1 MSIIDFRGAQLVLV
15 FDGTPD
21 NDLVRRIESIFGSR
35 DPGGDLGYGGT
46 REDTGWRVRAINV
59 KALDQDV
66 LTTAQHSLV
75 AYITS
80 DADGRSLALPS
91 CKSKHGLRDTNAV
104 SVVVR
109 MNCMPVDAT
118 TKQKKNKEKAAGVL
132 DGAGDWEP
140 AVRRDFVGL
149 WLVAQAIRLVMND
162 LEEKDRKLRLFISH
176 AKLDGVPLALAIRGQ
191 IAMLGA
197 LSDFYDV
204 EDLDQTKDIELQ
216 LRDAVNQSTI
226 IALRSD
232 CYDER
237 PWCRWEVE
245 RAEEYGCPVLVV
257 DARTRL
263 THPASSLAYA
273 SSPGVRIPDG
283 NTLRIL
289 AETLR
294 LNLRTALARR
304 RLKDAGAQVSFIP
317 RTPSILS
324 LMQACRRHKEGGL
337 TESKPLHIVYPDPPL
352 ERGAWEAAKEI
363 VANHSPCGRVGTVSE
378 FLVLQGAADPDKRPL
393 TGLTVGLSMAEPEN
407 LAAFG
412 FTKADVNR
420 FIIRFSETLL
430 GLGARLVFGHD
441 WRHGGIMEMVSEAA
455 IRYRPLSSE
464 KSGQDWSVLNLVPWP
479 DKPALEPWRRDQIKD
494 VIQVEEAGVPS
505 SADDWRHFAH
515 MASGAELPQ
524 PPSRESGDELESR
537 WWRACALSHLRVR
550 LNGLCDAR
558 VCLGGKVLPKSE
570 NNPGGH
576 SGWFPGVIEEAF
588 HAMSIG
594 QPVFVGSL
602 FGGASQL
609 MAQAF
614 EKNQPPK
621 VDIAEDL
628 MIHRHGIAPLSPA
641 DWWAKCEKV
650 SQPSALADAD
660 RERLH
665 QTQDMEEF
673 LLLVVKGLM
682 ALPKASKK

>member
-1 MSIIDFRGAQLVLV
+1 
-15 FDGTPD
+15 
-21 NDLVRRIESIFGSR
+21 
-35 DPGGDLGYGGT
+35 
-46 REDTGWRVRAINV
+46 
-59 KALDQDV
+59 
-66 LTTAQHSLV
+66 
-75 AYITS
+75 
-80 DADGRSLALPS
+80 
-91 CKSKHGLRDTNAV
+91 
-104 SVVVR
+104 
-109 MNCMPVDAT
+109 
-118 TKQKKNKEKAAGVL
+118 
-132 DGAGDWEP
+132 
-140 AVRRDFVGL
+140 
-149 WLVAQAIRLVMND
+149 
-162 LEEKDRKLRLFISH
+162 
-176 AKLDGVPLALAIRGQ
+176 
-191 IAMLGA
+191 
-197 LSDFYDV
+197 
-204 EDLDQTKDIELQ
+204 
-216 LRDAVNQSTI
+216 
-226 IALRSD
+226 
-232 CYDER
+232 
-237 PWCRWEVE
+237 
-245 RAEEYGCPVLVV
+245 
-257 DARTRL
+257 
-263 THPASSLAYA
+263 
-273 SSPGVRIPDG
+273 
-283 NTLRIL
+283 
-289 AETLR
+289 
-294 LNLRTALARR
+294 
-304 RLKDAGAQVSFIP
+304 
-317 RTPSILS
+317 
-324 LMQACRRHKEGGL
+324 
-337 TESKPLHIVYPDPPL
+337 
-352 ERGAWEAAKEI
+352 
-363 VANHSPCGRVGTVSE
+363 VSE

-505 SADDWRHFAH
+505 SPDDWRHFAH

-524 PPSRESGDELESR
+524 PPSSESGDELESR

-550 LNGLCDAR
+550 LNDLCDAR
-558 VCLGGKVLPKSE
+558 VCLGGKVHPKSE
-570 NNPGGH
+570 TNPGGH

-614 EKNQPPK
+614 EKDQPPK
-621 VDIAEDL
+621 VDITEDL
-628 MIHRHGIAPLSPA
+628 MIPRHGIAPLSPA
-641 DWWAKCEKV
+641 EWWAKCEKV
-650 SQPSALADAD
+650 SQPSVLADAD
-660 RERLH
+660 RQRIH